1 MIISAYN
8 GAQLNLQVKWLQYIQ
23 YLVLNDP
30 PLYYLN

>member
-8 GAQLNLQVKWLQYIQ
+8 DAQLNLQVKWLQYIQ
-23 YLVLNDP
+23 YLVLKGP